1 MIAEGDEAFNVEG
14 RPAAFHDHKT
24 SCGAALISTLQTSGR
39 I

>member
-14 RPAAFHDHKT
+14 RPAAFHNHKT